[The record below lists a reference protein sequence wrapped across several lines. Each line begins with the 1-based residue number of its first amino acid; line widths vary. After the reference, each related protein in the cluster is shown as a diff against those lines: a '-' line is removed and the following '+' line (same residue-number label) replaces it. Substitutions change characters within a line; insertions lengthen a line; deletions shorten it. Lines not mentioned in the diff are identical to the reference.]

1 MIYDLIAIL
10 INNYL
15 GEGGYIVKY
24 ANNHDIKW
32 ADILPKAQN
41 EIKYGVLRVDSGTTQ
56 QVGSRSIRTEQ
67 LRLIV
72 AIPEERTI
80 FNEAVANLRSML
92 VGLNNTTISDPS
104 EDKVANIF
112 FGEYHDATSQ
122 IVNGNKWW
130 VSEVTFVANFYD
142 GVYDFNNTKVE
153 IKIPV
158 EVTEDDVTTTIQAFV
173 EMAGIISKSYTMQKQ
188 FDQNVYNGNPLSRPS
203 VNSIAKSLKIDLV
216 YLKNND
222 LINYLLEVEE
232 EINQTLE
239 IKYTN
244 GIKTRTFNC
253 EIASITETTI
263 TGDILKATI
272 VFTNK

>member
-1 MIYDLIAIL
+1 MIYDLIATL

-24 ANNHDIKW
+24 ANNHDIDW
-32 ADILPKAQN
+32 AKILPKAQN

-158 EVTEDDVTTTIQAFV
+158 EVTEDNVTSTIQAFV

-203 VNSIAKSLKIDLV
+203 VNSVAKSLQIDLV